1 MIMLPLPLTKL
12 LPGRAP
18 PPEGRARLRCPGS
31 GKTVGV
37 SFVRPRRGEQT
48 MRKPTEPIENDD
60 TLQRVHCIHCGKTL
74 GRIEL
79 GTRCALWCPKCNQEY
94 LVTLQQDGALQIPSD
109 PGKICS

>member
-1 MIMLPLPLTKL
+1 
-12 LPGRAP
+12 
-18 PPEGRARLRCPGS
+18 
-31 GKTVGV
+31 
-37 SFVRPRRGEQT
+37 